1 MSTPS
6 SWDDAAIH
14 AYVDGVLDA
23 DAAARLEADSS
34 SDAALA
40 ARIARQRELR
50 ASLKAEFDPVLDEPI
65 PQRLRDALAGPGPSS
80 VVAPIGTAR
89 KERAA
94 ATRPRWSLREWGAV
108 AATLAFGVL
117 VGSLLFRG
125 SSSLPLETQ
134 RGRLVAAGDLDAALS
149 TQLAGAAPQGA
160 PARIGLSFR
169 AADGE
174 YCRTF
179 SLEAGTSGLAC
190 RREGRWA
197 VELLEG
203 AAAQP
208 APPGNFR
215 QASSALSPAM
225 LGAIKALGAGEPLTT
240 DEERQRIGS
249 GWEAAGQ

>member
-1 MSTPS
+1 MSMPS
-6 SWDDAAIH
+6 SWDEAAIH

-23 DAAARLEADSS
+23 DAAAQLEADSS
-34 SDAALA
+34 SDPALA

-50 ASLKAEFDPVLDEPI
+50 ASLKAELDPVLEEPI
-65 PQRLRDALAGPGPSS
+65 PQRLCDALAGPGPSS

-89 KERAA
+89 KERTAA
-94 ATRPRWSLREWGAV
+94 SRPRWSLREWGAV

-125 SSSLPLETQ
+125 SSGLPLETE

-149 TQLAGAAPQGA
+149 TQLSGAAPEGA
-160 PARIGLSFR
+160 ATRIVLSFR
-169 AADGE
+169 ASDGE

-179 SLEAGTSGLAC
+179 SLEAGTNGLAC
-190 RREGRWA
+190 RREGRWE

-208 APPGNFR
+208 AAAGNFR

-225 LGAIKALGAGEPLTT
+225 LDAISALGAGEPLTT
-240 DEERQRIGS
+240 DEERQRVGS
-249 GWEAAGQ
+249 GWEAAGR